1 MIPWEA
7 AAEDHR
13 ALSSVCPIL
22 YPGLT
27 EEVELRVGTDER
39 DHALG
44 GLTATPPR
52 RLLLVHDRTSSLQ
65 TTVMQDQ
72 PKSVTI
78 YLKIEVGGYFAVH
91 SGAIQPPVHWRGERK
106 ERG

>member
-13 ALSSVCPIL
+13 APSSMCPIL

-39 DHALG
+39 ALG

-52 RLLLVHDRTSSLQ
+52 HLLLVHDRTRSLQ
-65 TTVMQDQ
+65 TTAMQDQ

-91 SGAIQPPVHWRGERK
+91 SGAVQPPVHWRGERE